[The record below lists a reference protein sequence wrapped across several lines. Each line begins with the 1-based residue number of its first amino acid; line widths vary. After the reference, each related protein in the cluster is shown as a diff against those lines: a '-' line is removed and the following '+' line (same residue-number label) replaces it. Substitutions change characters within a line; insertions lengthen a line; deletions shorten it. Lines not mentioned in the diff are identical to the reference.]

1 VNYAQA
7 AKNALV
13 AQVGGGSSPAPAVT
27 TKKQGGATAT
37 PDSNPSVSNP
47 SVSPDVASP
56 TDASVSVNVAAP
68 PAATAG
74 PLNVPTTLQTVTHTT
89 TKHRH
94 GPAVPQ
100 NPQNKGVVSE

>member
-27 TKKQGGATAT
+27 TQKHGGTTAT
-37 PDSNPSVSNP
+37 PDSIPSVSAP
-47 SVSPDVASP
+47 SVSVDVASP
-56 TDASVSVNVAAP
+56 TDASVSANVATP
-68 PAATAG
+68 PAATG
-74 PLNVPTTLQTVTHTT
+74 PPLNVPTTLQTVTHTT

-94 GPAVPQ
+94 QAAV
-100 NPQNKGVVSE
+100 PQNKGVVSE